1 MALREFEKRC
11 AEVRDAILSFAH
23 PTIVGHYDADGL
35 AATALVAKALRMRK
49 RDFSIITLKRLG
61 EAEIEKLGAF
71 DELVFV
77 DLGGSATQM
86 LAERLAG
93 KRIAIIDH
101 HQTEASAL
109 PQANPHL
116 FGFDGG
122 TELSSS
128 STAYHVFKN
137 PALVELA
144 LVGAVGDMQAPMRGL
159 NREVLRDGITHGV
172 VQCSMDLQIFGRVS
186 RPLAW
191 LLSYCSEPL
200 LPGLT
205 GDERACARFLERL
218 GIALKEDDKWRRYY
232 ELPFAEKQRLVSA
245 LAMLLC
251 DFDASGENAKSLVGE
266 TYTFPQQ
273 LHGTELSDASEF
285 ATLLNACGRHGKHEI
300 GISACLGDESAYKQA
315 HALLQEHRR
324 QLRQGIAFA
333 SSVVSDFG
341 KFHFLDARG
350 AIADGIVGIVAGMLY
365 GAIGRDKPVI
375 AAALDEEGNVKISAR
390 ATRQLVDAGLNLG
403 ALLFEACSGMG
414 IGGGHRI
421 AAGAT
426 IKKDGINEF
435 LQRLGV
441 LLSAK
446 EVG

>member
-11 AEVRDAILSFAH
+11 AEVRDTILSFSH
-23 PTIVGHYDADGL
+23 PVIVGHYDADGL
-35 AATALVAKALRMRK
+35 AATALVAKALQLHGRN
-49 RDFSIITLKRLG
+49 FSIITLKRLG
-61 EAEIEKLGAF
+61 EAEAERLRAF

-86 LAERLAG
+86 LNERLAG

-101 HQTEASAL
+101 HQTAESAL

-128 STAYHVFKN
+128 STAYCVFRQ

-159 NREVLRDGITHGV
+159 NREILRDGIAHGI
-172 VQCSMDLQIFGRVS
+172 VQCSFDLQLFGRVS

-218 GIALKEDDKWRRYY
+218 GIALKRDDEWRRYY
-232 ELPFAEKQRLVSA
+232 ELAFAERQRLVSA

-251 DFDASGENAKSLVGE
+251 DSDASGSNAKSLVGE
-266 TYTFPQQ
+266 VYTFPQQ
-273 LHGTELSDASEF
+273 PLGTELSDASEF

-324 QLRQGIAFA
+324 QLRRGIAFA
-333 SSVVSDFG
+333 SSTVSDFG

-350 AIADGIVGIVAGMLY
+350 AVADGIVGIVAGMLY
-365 GAIGRDKPVI
+365 GTIGRGKPVI

-390 ATRQLVDAGLNLG
+390 ATKQLVDAGLNLG
-403 ALLFEACSGMG
+403 ALLADACSGIG

-426 IKKDGINEF
+426 IRSSSINEF
-435 LQRLGV
+435 LQKVGA

-446 EVG
+446 EI